1 MSAFFMRRC
10 CVLLILYFAIILCLS
25 PSAYS
30 ADSVI
35 TDEITAQPPALS
47 IDLAGE
53 NDEFSLNQYYNE
65 LEPPDQGGFL
75 GRYSVLGED
84 TMYFAVPGLAIIGI
98 IYMLPED
105 VSKWERDDMSWGH
118 LWGNWKENVTSW
130 EWDDDEA
137 WINYIGHPYFG
148 SAYFI
153 HARHYGYSRMESLC
167 YSLAMSSIYEI
178 LLEAWAEP
186 VSIQDMIFTPLLGW
200 GLAELLLPLEYK
212 IKQNDSKVLNSRI
225 AGAISLFLIDPFGHI
240 ILPLKRWTKGY
251 FSDDAEMNL
260 SPSIEY
266 HDLVDNQGRVTGTEE
281 RYELTFT
288 VRW

>member
-1 MSAFFMRRC
+1 MFAFFMRGGTSLL
-10 CVLLILYFAIILCLS
+10 VLFFAVTLCLS
-25 PSAYS
+25 PEVSSA
-30 ADSVI
+30 AENK
-35 TDEITAQPPALS
+35 TDATALSSPPLS

-53 NDEFSLNQYYNE
+53 NDEFNLNQYYDE
-65 LEPPDQGGFL
+65 LEPPDQNGFL

-84 TMYFAVPGLAIIGI
+84 TMYFAIPGLAIIGI

-105 VSKWERDDMSWGH
+105 VSNWERDELSWDH
-118 LWGNWKENVTSW
+118 LWGNWTDNVTSW

-153 HARHYGYSRMESLC
+153 HARHYGYSRMESLG
-167 YSLAMSSIYEI
+167 YSFVMSSIYEI

-225 AGAISLFLIDPFGHI
+225 AGAVSLFLIDPFGHI
-240 ILPLKRWTKGY
+240 ILPLKRWTKGF
-251 FSDDAEMNL
+251 FSDDAEMDL
-260 SPSIEY
+260 SPSMGYRDII
-266 HDLVDNQGRVTGTEE
+266 DDQGLVIGTEE